1 MKLYIYGLCCPITN
15 EVRYVGQ
22 TKSPK
27 ERYVAHIYSGVNN
40 IRKWVT
46 ELKQQGLKPYMKIL
60 DVFDK
65 DDVSEEEK
73 FYISKYKNLLNN
85 KNAPAVT
92 AKNLTP
98 YHEEYEKGFIITGFE
113 EPKKNIPWNK
123 GKITK
128 RVTARLDLDID
139 QIEYIKNDD
148 RPMWKVILLAME
160 EYTGKNMYKR
170 PK

>member
-40 IRKWVT
+40 IRKWVA

-98 YHEEYEKGFIITGFE
+98 YHE
-113 EPKKNIPWNK
+113 
-123 GKITK
+123 
-128 RVTARLDLDID
+128 
-139 QIEYIKNDD
+139 
-148 RPMWKVILLAME
+148 
-160 EYTGKNMYKR
+160 
-170 PK
+170 